1 MLELYYKYPR
11 VLRRLRSGGL
21 GGEMDRIA
29 AYLFEHG
36 YKRGSAKVY
45 LHRLGRFTDHVSC
58 ATSATLIDQVVIDRF
73 VAEYPTEAPRISAR
87 TAIELARRVAPERFV
102 RVDVVAGHPQPELAA
117 PITPLTSPTAE
128 LDGQIEIVLSSGAKV
143 RVDAQVN

>member
-21 GGEMDRIA
+21 SGEMDRIA

-45 LHRLGRFTDHVSC
+45 LSRLGVALYLMQRLAHKVQFYC
-58 ATSATLIDQVVIDRF
+58 TLLGL
-73 VAEYPTEAPRISAR
+73 PRI
-87 TAIELARRVAPERFV
+87 PCW
-102 RVDVVAGHPQPELAA
+102 
-117 PITPLTSPTAE
+117 
-128 LDGQIEIVLSSGAKV
+128 
-143 RVDAQVN
+143 

>member
-29 AYLFEHG
+29 AYLFKHG

-45 LHRLGRFTDHVSC
+45 LRRLGRFSGHVSG

-73 VAEYPTEAPRISAR
+73 VAEYPTETPRISAR
-87 TAIELARRVAPERFV
+87 TAIELARRVDPER
-102 RVDVVAGHPQPELAA
+102 
-117 PITPLTSPTAE
+117 
-128 LDGQIEIVLSSGAKV
+128 
-143 RVDAQVN
+143 

>member
-29 AYLFEHG
+29 AYLFKHG

-45 LHRLGRFTDHVSC
+45 LRRLAGS
-58 ATSATLIDQVVIDRF
+58 VVMYR
-73 VAEYPTEAPRISAR
+73 EPLRPR
-87 TAIELARRVAPERFV
+87 
-102 RVDVVAGHPQPELAA
+102 
-117 PITPLTSPTAE
+117 
-128 LDGQIEIVLSSGAKV
+128 
-143 RVDAQVN
+143 